1 MSMEPTSSA
10 AGGIA
15 VWKLAGAGAMGAG
28 LAAIVVMC
36 VTTPRTQKEWAIG
49 LISTVVCSICGGAV
63 VVQWLGLQHW
73 SHDVFGLM
81 SMLGLVFA
89 CGLPGWAIVRWVFNA
104 IHKREGQGIDEVIK
118 EVRNGKV

>member
-1 MSMEPTSSA
+1 M
-10 AGGIA
+10 
-15 VWKLAGAGAMGAG
+15 VAG

-36 VTTPRTQKEWAIG
+36 IKTPRTPQEWAIG
-49 LISTVVCSICGGAV
+49 LISTVICSICGGAGV
-63 VVQWLGLQHW
+63 IYYFGLQ
-73 SHDVFGLM
+73 SLMNDVFGIVAI
-81 SMLGLVFA
+81 LGLVFT